1 MQLVGI
7 DGNAFAIM
15 GAFGSSA
22 RRQGWSQ
29 EEIKSVIDEATTS
42 NYDHFLATIASH
54 VEEPEMDDDDEG
66 CDGMGWDDED
76 LEDLE

>member
-66 CDGMGWDDED
+66 CDGMGWDED
-76 LEDLE
+76 LEDME